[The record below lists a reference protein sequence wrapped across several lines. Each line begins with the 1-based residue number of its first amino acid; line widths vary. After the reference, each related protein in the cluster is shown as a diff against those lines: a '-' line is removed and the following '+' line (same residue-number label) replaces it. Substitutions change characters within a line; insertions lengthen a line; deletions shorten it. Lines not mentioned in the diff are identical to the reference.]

1 MSSRFYPDGLLRLGF
16 SQGSVLG
23 RYGIWF
29 VLDFGGRGRFAVI
42 DGPLFVEVHEHV
54 SRGSDQ
60 WNADDDAPQSRDLA
74 GHYQSDH
81 DKRGVQPDGVA
92 LYARS
97 DEVVFDD
104 LNDDVDEN
112 DP

>member
-1 MSSRFYPDGLLRLGF
+1 MTGLGLPGILHEQFHNVFTSSRFYPDGLLRLGF

-23 RYGIWF
+23 RYGIWL

-60 WNADDDAPQSRDLA
+60 WNADDDAPQSSEIA
-74 GHYQSDH
+74 GFSRTALPCM
-81 DKRGVQPDGVA
+81 RGVM
-92 LYARS
+92 R
-97 DEVVFDD
+97 
-104 LNDDVDEN
+104 
-112 DP
+112 